1 MRYFKFIFQ
10 AIVFACI
17 NSASAG
23 SYEDFFQAAENNDAP
38 ALERLLQR
46 GFDANTPGPKGQS
59 ALLTAIRQNASQAA
73 LVLARWPETRVD
85 ARTEDDETALMLA
98 AFHNMLPVAQALIQ
112 RQADVNKPGWTPLH
126 YAATKAH
133 VPMMRFLLENHA
145 FIDAPSPNGTTPL
158 MMAARYGNETS
169 VEVLLAA
176 KADPKVRNQK
186 DLTAADFA
194 REAGREALASRLVVL
209 VGPPVAS
216 SASPAASSGGAS
228 SVPR

>member
-1 MRYFKFIFQ
+1 MRYFKLIIQVF
-10 AIVFACI
+10 VFACI

-73 LVLARWPETRVD
+73 LVLATWPETRVD
-85 ARTEDDETALMLA
+85 ARTADDETALMLA
-98 AFHNMLPVAQALIQ
+98 AFHNLLPVAQALIQ

-133 VPMMRFLLENHA
+133 VTMMRFLLENHA

-158 MMAARYGNETS
+158 MMAAHYGTPM
-169 VEVLLAA
+169 AA
-176 KADPKVRNQK
+176 KMLLEEGADPRLKNHLGLSAL
-186 DLTAADFA
+186 DLAQNGPNNAETTSYLQVF
-194 REAGREALASRLVVL
+194 LASWNARH
-209 VGPPVAS
+209 PVK
-216 SASPAASSGGAS
+216 P
-228 SVPR
+228 

>member
-10 AIVFACI
+10 AIVFVCI
-17 NSASAG
+17 NSALAG

-158 MMAARYGNETS
+158 MMAAHYGTPMATKM
-169 VEVLLAA
+169 LLEEG
-176 KADPKVRNQK
+176 ADPRLKNH
-186 DLTAADFA
+186 LGLSAFDFA
-194 REAGREALASRLVVL
+194 QSGPNKAETTSYLDVFLASWNVRY
-209 VGPPVAS
+209 PVK
-216 SASPAASSGGAS
+216 P
-228 SVPR
+228 